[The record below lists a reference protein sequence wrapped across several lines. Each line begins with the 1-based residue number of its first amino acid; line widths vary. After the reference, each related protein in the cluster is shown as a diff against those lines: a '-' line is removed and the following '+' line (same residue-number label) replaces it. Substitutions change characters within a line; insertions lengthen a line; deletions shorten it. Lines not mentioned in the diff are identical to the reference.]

1 MFNLKYSL
9 AAKRAMLLSSLV
21 AMAILFFLV
30 SKGNSN
36 IPQKIITIELSVKN
50 KVNICTP
57 EDEKIFEKSFFNF

>member
-36 IPQKIITIELSVKN
+36 IPQKIITIELSVKI
-50 KVNICTP
+50 K
-57 EDEKIFEKSFFNF
+57 